1 MKTIPYFISLCA
13 ALVILFS
20 SEQVTAQ
27 IPRNL
32 TVQGILTDST
42 SRPIPDGIHTITLRL
57 YDKFLGG
64 NILYFEEYTTP
75 VFRGLFNLTLGSK
88 APLPSSVT
96 FDRQYFVGISYDGKT
111 EIARIPLSSVPYALM
126 AETVPDG
133 SITGAKIA
141 DGSITPDKLSRSFLL
156 DLKGGEKALAN
167 VVTGTYAVIAG
178 GNNNTA
184 SGNYSAMTGGLSNTT
199 SALFSFIGGGT
210 LSSISGQYGANAGG
224 YKNIVTSSG
233 SYSFIGGGNTNTV
246 SATTATIAGGN
257 TNTVSGIYGFIGGGY
272 SNSVAGEYGVNS
284 GGYNNSIS
292 SGSAYTFIGGGNIN
306 SIGADYGSIAGGY
319 KNVITSNGEY
329 SIIGGGNTN
338 TASGNTA
345 TIAGGYANTS
355 SGMYSFIGGGRSNT
369 ASGGY
374 STLSGG
380 YSNIASGQ
388 YSSVLGGYDAAAAA
402 DYSVV
407 LGGNG
412 LTLNANAV
420 RTLGFL
426 ANTGSRAMTISTPN
440 VVVLGNTDVWIASND
455 GTTRALKLFSNNLNA
470 AGAYPSTTAKNVAIK
485 APNGLSADYILTLPP
500 TAGSTGQVLTTDG
513 TGELSWTNGGGGGG
527 GASGSAGGDLTGTYP
542 NPAIAPNAVTSAK
555 IADGSIV
562 NADVSSS
569 AAITYSKLNLTNGIV
584 AGDITSNAITAA
596 KIANNSV
603 DGSKIALG
611 SDATG
616 DIMYYNGTDY
626 VRLAAGSNG
635 NVLTLSSGLPAWEA
649 ASVVG
654 LTHFTE
660 SVNTATPNATT
671 PVVRLLATN
680 AAADVDIALTP
691 KGNGALTAQVADNST
706 TGGNKRGVKAVD
718 WQMSRSVSD
727 RIAGGIYSTISGGQN
742 NVIVSDGDAST
753 ISGGSDNVITRDY
766 ATIGG
771 GLNNDVSGTKST
783 ISGGSENR
791 ITGINSTIGGGSNNA
806 SNGDISTIS
815 GGQDNTV
822 NGNYSTV
829 SGGQNN
835 IASGTSSTIGGGE
848 NNIANNT
855 NTTVG
860 GGRNNTASGISSIVS
875 GGWNNISSGLAS
887 TVTGGDDNKATAPY
901 ASALGGLSNTASAV
915 TSTVSGGAGNSAN
928 GQTSTVGGGGANITS
943 QYASTIS
950 GGFQNTASA
959 DYSTVSGG
967 LDNSVTGIFSTI
979 SGGSGLTLS
988 GERSFGFHANHY
1000 DGAGANDRN
1009 LSLTASKTAV
1019 FGNADLWIVNND
1031 NTPRSL
1037 RFYAQYNTAGAFP
1050 NGTHYVGFKAPNSIA
1065 SDVTWTLPDADGA
1078 NGEALTTNGSG
1089 SLSWAAPAAS
1099 FTVSN
1104 AGYLTRGGTNPSY
1117 DGFGPGIYGSN
1128 TPTDVGVPISTSGTI
1143 DAFYVYSTCQIA
1155 AISGD
1160 NTITATI
1167 YKNGSPTSCTVT
1179 FTLLASATQGQV
1191 IGTFS
1196 DVTHSV
1202 SVTAGDILSIR
1213 WDQSNVNNG
1222 AIPYYAYSVHI
1233 H

>member
-1 MKTIPYFISLCA
+1 
-13 ALVILFS
+13 
-20 SEQVTAQ
+20 
-27 IPRNL
+27 
-32 TVQGILTDST
+32 
-42 SRPIPDGIHTITLRL
+42 
-57 YDKFLGG
+57 
-64 NILYFEEYTTP
+64 
-75 VFRGLFNLTLGSK
+75 
-88 APLPSSVT
+88 
-96 FDRQYFVGISYDGKT
+96 
-111 EIARIPLSSVPYALM
+111 
-126 AETVPDG
+126 
-133 SITGAKIA
+133 
-141 DGSITPDKLSRSFLL
+141 
-156 DLKGGEKALAN
+156 
-167 VVTGTYAVIAG
+167 
-178 GNNNTA
+178 
-184 SGNYSAMTGGLSNTT
+184 
-199 SALFSFIGGGT
+199 
-210 LSSISGQYGANAGG
+210 
-224 YKNIVTSSG
+224 
-233 SYSFIGGGNTNTV
+233 
-246 SATTATIAGGN
+246 
-257 TNTVSGIYGFIGGGY
+257 
-272 SNSVAGEYGVNS
+272 
-284 GGYNNSIS
+284 
-292 SGSAYTFIGGGNIN
+292 
-306 SIGADYGSIAGGY
+306 
-319 KNVITSNGEY
+319 
-329 SIIGGGNTN
+329 
-338 TASGNTA
+338 
-345 TIAGGYANTS
+345 
-355 SGMYSFIGGGRSNT
+355 
-369 ASGGY
+369 
-374 STLSGG
+374 
-380 YSNIASGQ
+380 
-388 YSSVLGGYDAAAAA
+388 
-402 DYSVV
+402 
-407 LGGNG
+407 
-412 LTLNANAV
+412 
-420 RTLGFL
+420 
-426 ANTGSRAMTISTPN
+426 MTISTPS
-440 VVVLGNTDVWIASND
+440 VVVLGNTDVWLASND

-485 APNGLSADYILTLPP
+485 APDALSADYVLTLPP
-500 TAGSTGQVLTTDG
+500 TAGTTGQVLTTDG
-513 TGELSWTNGGGGGG
+513 AGVLSWTNGGGGGG
-527 GASGSAGGDLTGTYP
+527 GASGTAGGDLSGTYP
-542 NPAIAPNAVTSAK
+542 NPTIASNVVTSAK

-562 NADVSSS
+562 NADVNS
-569 AAITYSKLNLTNGIV
+569 AAGIVYSKLNLANSIV
-584 AGDITSNAITAA
+584 AGDITSSAITTA

-660 SVNTATPNATT
+660 SVNTAAPNATT
-671 PVVRLLATN
+671 PVVRFLATN
-680 AAADVDIALTP
+680 AATDVDIALTP
-691 KGNGALTAQVADNST
+691 KGNGALTAQVADNT
-706 TGGNKRGVKAVD
+706 VVGGNKRGVKAVD

-727 RIAGGIYSTISGGQN
+727 RIAGGIYATISGGQN
-742 NVIVSDGDAST
+742 NVIVSGGDAST

-766 ATIGG
+766 AAIGG
-771 GLNNDVSGTKST
+771 GLNNDVSGTESTISGGSNNSITGIKST
-783 ISGGSENR
+783 ISGGS
-791 ITGINSTIGGGSNNA
+791 NNT
-806 SNGDISTIS
+806 SNGDVSTIS

-835 IASGTSSTIGGGE
+835 LASGNSSTIGGGE

-855 NTTVG
+855 NTTIG

-887 TVTGGDDNKATAPY
+887 TVVGGDDNKATAAY
-901 ASALGGLSNTASAV
+901 SSALGGLSNTASAL
-915 TSTVSGGAGNSAN
+915 TSTISGGVGNSAN
-928 GQTSTVGGGGANITS
+928 GQTSTVGGGGSNITS
-943 QYASTIS
+943 QYASTVS

-967 LDNSVTGIFSTI
+967 LDNSATGIYSAI
-979 SGGSGLTLS
+979 SGGGGLTLS

-1000 DGAGANDRN
+1000 DGFGANDRN
-1009 LSLTASKTAV
+1009 LSISVSKTAV

-1065 SDVTWTLPDADGA
+1065 NDVTWTLPNADGSNGQVLTTNGSGLLSWVTDASGLTHFTESVNTAAPNATTPVVRLLATNAAADVDIALTPKGNGALTAHVPDTNSLTGGNKRGIKAVDWQMKRDAVTQVASGNYSTISGGYDNSASGSNSTIGGGIQNITSSSFSTVAGGYLNVAGNNGSAVGGGQQNTATGYTSAIAGGVQNDASGESSTIGGGVNNEANNIGSTVSGGGGNSSSGIYSTVSGGSQNNTNHDFSTVAGGSNNTADGDFSTISGGVNNSNSGYSSTISGGFQNSISGDYSTISGGENLTLGIAADRSFGFNGNSVNHNKSIAIEANNTAIWNNVDMWLTNNDNTPRSLRFYAQYNTAGTFPNGTHYVGFKAPNSIASDVTWTLPDADGA

-1089 SLSWAAPAAS
+1089 SLSWAAPAVS

-1196 DVTHSV
+1196 DLTHSV
-1202 SVTAGDILSIR
+1202 SVTAGDILSIQ
-1213 WDQSNVNNG
+1213 WNQSNVNNG
-1222 AIPYYAYSVHI
+1222 AIPYFAYSVHF